1 MRFPW
6 CITKAITTHSEYV
19 ILIALRR
26 PLWLLERAS
35 VLRYRYIPF
44 LVNVYHSKDILFWL
58 FIKVY
63 TSDRPNFV
71 LLVCSPLIPTSH
83 LQMSLCVY
91 SVNIKHG
98 VAISSQIYASF
109 VVCFCRTSNMFL
121 VTYSLQVWEIYM
133 AIVNDHWN

>member
-6 CITKAITTHSEYV
+6 CITKAIATHSGYV

-26 PLWLLERAS
+26 PLRLRERAS

-44 LVNVYHSKDILFWL
+44 LVNVYHSKDVLFWL
-58 FIKVY
+58 LIKVT
-63 TSDRPNFV
+63 TSDRPFFV

-83 LQMSLCVY
+83 FQMSLCVY

-98 VAISSQIYASF
+98 VAIPSQIYASF
-109 VVCFCRTSNMFL
+109 AVCFCRTSNMFL
-121 VTYSLQVWEIYM
+121 VTYSLQVWGIYM